1 MTQAY
6 LLVAANA
13 VVHETWI
20 LTSNEF
26 CGSDLGSLG
35 VAHKNGGHRNV
46 AAN

>member
-6 LLVAANA
+6 LFVAANA
-13 VVHETWI
+13 VVHEAWI

-26 CGSDLGSLG
+26 CGSDFGSLG
-35 VAHKNGGHRNV
+35 VAHKNGGHRNA